1 MPLTPVD
8 SCVVIASIL
17 RCVLLILVC
26 MYCTYTIIHVC
37 MHVLY
42 IHLLWFQ
49 ACII

>member
-17 RCVLLILVC
+17 RCVLLTRMHVLYIHH
-26 MYCTYTIIHVC
+26 IHVC